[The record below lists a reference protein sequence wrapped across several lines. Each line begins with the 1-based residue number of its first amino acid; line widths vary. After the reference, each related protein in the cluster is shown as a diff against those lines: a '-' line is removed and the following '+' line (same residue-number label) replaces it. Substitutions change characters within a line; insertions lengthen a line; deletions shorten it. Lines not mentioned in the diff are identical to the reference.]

1 MNKRLLVIIFFISAL
16 IIFLALFSLKG
27 GFRFSQKKIENQL
40 EISPTPTTVISST
53 KYSHQGYNFSIE
65 YPAFWSLPLEEEIAP
80 SQEHLYQIT
89 LNPQEINYFIDLYK
103 QPVTVSV
110 ESFLRDYFKDFEG
123 GVSYLNREEVNN
135 NQAIK
140 FFIPKAALEP
150 TGKAGVAFRKDDL
163 IFILST
169 SFIHGE
175 KEDVFTNETFANL
188 IKSFNWLD

>member
-1 MNKRLLVIIFFISAL
+1 MNKRLLVIIFFVSAL
-16 IIFLALFSLKG
+16 IIFLVFFFLKG
-27 GFRFSQKKIENQL
+27 GFKFSERGIENQL
-40 EISPTPTTVISST
+40 KATPTPTAVISLT
-53 KYSHQGYNFSIE
+53 KYSHQKYNFSIE
-65 YPAFWSLPLEEEIAP
+65 YPAFWSLPLEEEITP

-103 QPVTVSV
+103 QPMTVSV

-123 GVSYLNREEVNN
+123 GVSYLNREKINN
-135 NQAIK
+135 HQAVE

-163 IFILST
+163 ILILST

-188 IKSFNWLD
+188 IKSFTWLD